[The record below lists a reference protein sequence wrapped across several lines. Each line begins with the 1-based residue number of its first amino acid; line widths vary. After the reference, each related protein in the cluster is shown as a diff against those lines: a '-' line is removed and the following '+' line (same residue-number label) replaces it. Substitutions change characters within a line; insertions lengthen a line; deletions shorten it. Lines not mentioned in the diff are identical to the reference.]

1 MDLEQMLKELADLR
15 YTEQGY
21 NGNTREYR
29 VITTKYMDKV
39 EDVIRKY
46 MNRSPYIEQVNMLS
60 AKVYAYEQIIAKS
73 NFAPMLKDGNKQELE
88 WISMKD
94 KRPLQGEEVIITCK
108 DGLSFE
114 TYVTTGAYDH
124 DAGVFE
130 LDDEHT
136 ISVLYVIAW
145 MPLPAPYKE
154 EKHE

>member
-1 MDLEQMLKELADLR
+1 MTLEELLHKLKNLKYTSDLIGKK
-15 YTEQGY
+15 TEFSVLNNENFGLVE
-21 NGNTREYR
+21 NLIREYALDNHDSEMGEL
-29 VITTKYMDKV
+29 K
-39 EDVIRKY
+39 
-46 MNRSPYIEQVNMLS
+46 
-60 AKVYAYEQIIAKS
+60 AKLYVYEQIIAKS

-145 MPLPAPYKE
+145 MPLPTPYKE
-154 EKHE
+154 NKNE